1 MNNKFLNMIQSYET
15 LVDKRQDL
23 MKRVDEMSASTY
35 DDHHGNGTIDLSQDD
50 DDDEDDFL
58 EEQELTAQE
67 QRLANLRHRRAELE
81 DELDQIRTETH
92 QKQALLSKQP
102 LRVASPTALA
112 DLELDK
118 RKIAEMQEMKEWYD
132 TLRDI
137 LEELSGMKI
146 IGVDSIGEQMVNM
159 KVMLLEEHQVMI
171 GLKAVSRN
179 TLSVASAKFLTS
191 ANVSVDQS
199 LELSIPG
206 LDDLVQICSTLGP
219 VDDLRFLLREIM
231 ARIRIHK
238 ARVQELTVL
247 RKEYLTKI
255 GKLYHSV
262 DSFGGRDQEIVCS
275 LPEGVTVVLR
285 LTPDCPMVPGSVK
298 VDQIVGIGGW
308 DEGLIESLKVAV
320 NVSMCRGPRDMMK
333 VLVAEIQRL
342 QADGMELPKT
352 PTLPQRS
359 K

>member
-1 MNNKFLNMIQSYET
+1 
-15 LVDKRQDL
+15 
-23 MKRVDEMSASTY
+23 
-35 DDHHGNGTIDLSQDD
+35 
-50 DDDEDDFL
+50 
-58 EEQELTAQE
+58 
-67 QRLANLRHRRAELE
+67 
-81 DELDQIRTETH
+81 
-92 QKQALLSKQP
+92 
-102 LRVASPTALA
+102 
-112 DLELDK
+112 
-118 RKIAEMQEMKEWYD
+118 
-132 TLRDI
+132 

-179 TLSVASAKFLTS
+179 TLLVASAKFLTS

-199 LELSIPG
+199 LELTIPG

-285 LTPDCPMVPGSVK
+285 LTPACPMVPGSVK